1 MAAFN
6 LTAQLQLQAPTNT
19 QQVVSNI
26 QKGLKGVNV
35 KLNIQADSRALAAAN
50 KQLQG
55 VNKSAQSSS
64 RSISTLNRN
73 LSEAARRFS
82 VITVATGTFIAL
94 ARAMKNSIGAAV
106 AFEREMV
113 KISQVTG
120 TSVGQLHG
128 LSKAVTQLSTGLGV
142 ANQSLLETSRILAQA
157 GMSALKTRQA
167 LEILA
172 KTTLAPSFDNII
184 DTTEGAIAILNQ
196 FGREATKA
204 GQDIKFLEQ
213 SLDAINAVSKR
224 FAVESADLITAI
236 RRTGGV
242 FQAAGGNLKELIALF
257 TSVRQTTRES
267 AETIATG
274 FRTIF
279 TRLQRSETIDALN
292 NLGISLTDLEGK
304 FIGPLK
310 AIERLSIG
318 LAGLDP
324 KDVRFNEIV
333 EQLGGFR
340 QIGKVIPLLKQYVVT
355 QNALSV
361 ANNSAG
367 STAKDAEL
375 AQQSLAVQFSKV
387 REQFDALIRKFSDS
401 ETFKSL
407 AGTVLKLATSFL
419 KFGEILADVLP
430 QLTALAAIKIGQ
442 NLAPGVLSI
451 FGKGGGGRRNMGGRI
466 HGYAKGGWVPG
477 QGSGDTV
484 PAMLQPGE
492 FVIKKSSAKKLGSST
507 LEAMNNNRFSN
518 GSRVRRVHQQ
528 YKDDKGSLSPED
540 ERYRGATTKLG
551 RAAGLKGGSDVSLTG
566 AAGIAK
572 SAVMSLTAG
581 DGAVDVGGA
590 FLQPA
595 GVEKMVNVQ
604 DDGAG
609 IREAV
614 LNQVKNKFKMSA
626 AQVAEFNKA
635 NPMEDYAFNT
645 NIHSGS
651 TSNEFKEQFR
661 SNLNAQLIQAGKDSA
676 PPGLSVDGG
685 KMQQGLDSANIEQLE
700 GGVFESFLAGMAN
713 NKLSDAPIKISANE
727 NWDFPSG
734 VGGGLGK
741 FFDIPPGVSTD
752 AKRTFHD
759 ESISLIAKKAAVDLA
774 ATVDDKGTKTLS
786 PGFDIDK
793 IASGMKLERR
803 KRKAKG
809 GSARGSDTVPALLT
823 PGEFVFNK
831 SAAQSIGYSNLAN
844 MNKTGIAKF
853 ARGGA
858 VQTFS
863 NGGSP
868 SPVVP
873 VGPKTQYD
881 DMIDQSSLNNLLS
894 RIKGTA
900 EQLNLT
906 TKDLA
911 MIGHSAKM
919 TEPAFKALMKE
930 LHGMSM
936 SEAEAAIKHY
946 SRNMMEA
953 GDASD
958 VLEQSILKAA
968 AVGDGLAGGAA
979 GRGVKTTGG
988 GGVSEDREL
997 SPLGGDA
1004 MANLATQ
1011 ADAIAAEFEAFGE
1024 QTRAGQVAMQTYRTA
1039 IHDGKSHVD
1048 AWSEGL
1054 AAGDKV
1060 NIEQTKA
1067 MEKLLKQ
1074 HKDGII
1080 SEKELE
1086 AATKKLAKDRAAR
1099 PGPGGPPKPPSGGD
1113 GGGGGG
1119 GGGGPRGAAGF
1130 SKMAKNADKLGKR
1143 LAKTSKGFDRMA
1155 TGLSKVG
1162 SAMSGLATM
1171 AIGAMFVMGTLMET
1185 VGGLTDQEKEREEA
1199 GMAAVSTHLA
1209 LGAQIISLG
1218 ATIAAATAMMIA
1230 KIAADGPALVSKVA
1244 TTIANFLEAGAST
1257 TAAVA
1262 DTGEAVAT
1270 TAVTAS
1276 LGPLALA
1283 VIAVVAVFA
1292 ILLAAVLV
1300 LAAVFAGTFLYSLY
1314 KSAKAAKGFEQA
1326 VRRFNKIGDDE
1337 KDKLSDPTTAGG
1349 ASESKFVQA
1358 RQGAAVAD
1366 FNKTMIEAT
1375 KYKRAVE
1382 ESKEATQEFATTM
1395 LILSNPVTA
1404 LGYVL
1409 FKGVEKVG
1417 QAFGYFRPAADEAV
1431 DAIDK
1436 YVQEHQKYAQRVAKI
1451 SAAYATGTFRAIKA
1465 TNDFANSMT
1474 QAERNNLDATQ
1485 KMGMMSTGLTNML
1498 DTFDANEARVKGM
1511 DTERKALEKDLIGA
1525 EILTP
1530 GGEETGNETTDKQK
1544 DQLKQLKELD
1554 KQRVEYMEANNKLLQ
1569 ESYQKEN
1576 LIRSNMQE
1584 SLSGFINQAGKGEG
1598 RGAGIDLADPALA
1611 GNFDAIIKQNAE
1623 VFKAHQ
1629 DGLASLNQVID
1640 HRYKRLIDT
1649 AQARGDDK
1657 QVQNLKSQQ
1666 GLEKA
1671 IAEKEL
1677 ERNTLQAAKAVL
1689 ELERASITGMLA
1701 SIAQQR
1707 TQQRVNATLRGF
1719 NNMLLGATKTA
1730 ALFAKVDSAIAIA
1743 EGGAPEAALADA
1755 SILELPFEQIDPG
1768 LLNNKIDEALEVMTS
1783 GINPLS
1789 MDPLD
1794 QAVIKRGNDMK
1805 NSIMNA
1811 GTVIDELPGA
1821 MREFMD
1827 MRNQGK
1833 LLDKNDAKLEA
1844 DKIFANLNATM
1855 GGALESAGGVKTE
1868 LGTLVNARIQELL
1881 QSGETVTFEDVKAI
1895 QDEIRELTEE
1905 EKATM
1910 IRLIEIKNQY
1920 IEKLDSVNTAIIDAQ
1935 QRYAEATAKVIDVQE
1950 RAADRMAKARGGR
1963 GRRDRGVREQGR
1975 RRAASQRLGSEARGA
1990 GAVAG
1995 NVAQTAAAMN
2005 NLQTQSQVQADTAAA
2020 GGSKEEIAAANDAAK
2035 RLAQGAGQA
2044 RKELERLAD
2053 QSGRASDVMADIQDE
2068 QAKRKQLN
2076 QLGENLAFGGDDQRK
2091 DIAKGFMNLRTAL
2104 GQGGMQGATEEQRAS
2119 IKSVL
2124 DSLPDV
2130 EIGGTGKT
2138 GKEIKA
2144 QFQSDEILRMTGNQA
2159 LADASFD
2166 QAMAGSA
2173 EEVLLQELEAIGQQ
2187 EIAAAQALAANA
2199 LTQVGLLTNIR
2210 DDIRANFNSDSA
2222 QAQRDSE
2229 AASSSTGEDLEK
2241 MEADLV
2247 ARLGVVNT
2255 AITNYATE
2263 IDTLNSTIKVF
2274 KTMLTGLNE
2283 AMKHLQEGDRV
2294 GAQADKQVIGG
2305 TGERDAS
2312 GKLTAAGEGFQ
2323 SRFEQGKEKLRAK
2336 EITYDTRETDE
2347 AGNVITKTVK
2357 LYKEVNGVISLNR
2370 DALNAA
2376 NKEASAADWQG
2387 IRAATS
2393 EAGVKLNEFG
2403 TEMKN
2408 QANML
2413 GSEGSTA
2420 LKGQVQGWG
2429 AGEIGQAD
2437 FGGAETKL
2445 DSIIAKADNAAVT
2458 AQTATLNAAGI
2469 TKVDA
2474 GGNVTLDGAIINISG
2489 QGLSNAEID
2498 AAAEPLARGG
2508 MVYAAGGGSIFQPK
2522 GTDTVPAMLTPGE
2535 FVIKKS
2541 AVDKVGMAQLKAINN
2556 GSTLYKADGGP
2567 VDLPQSGYWT
2577 QELTRIS
2584 QDKKKMRAAL
2594 TEVYGRKE
2602 GMAHFSALLRL
2613 SKLGIIGPENVAAS
2627 SDFEDYF
2634 MRLRVAGM
2642 GLITDWNAEAPVFKS
2657 IDPAVQQNM
2666 KNELENI
2673 AGNNNNT
2680 TADSKRV
2687 GQESAAILQPFLA
2700 QIRKAKEGITA
2711 TAATAPKQG
2720 EGDKGTLLAH
2730 KLFAQDGMYDPDDI
2744 EARSNTLATMVQH
2757 KWGLKATKLGQAL
2770 STAKAMQA
2778 DEGKPFIGPGNAR
2791 AGKLVEVAEAQQ
2803 AQAEAAVAAEEQI
2816 EGDAK
2821 RIEQT
2826 KERIGKIKQGRVRDS
2841 VENDFQTLGAAGIL
2855 RMAQGGGVGGQDTV
2869 PAMLTPGEFVMNANA
2884 VKRHG
2889 IGYMKNLNRGRVPG
2903 FNKGGLV
2910 GRGNVSYLQ
2919 NGGQPS
2925 SGGVLALDASNV
2937 QAVLTEFNSTFGMH
2951 VDSLITQFST
2961 FNESA
2966 SVLATAIT
2974 GGMDV
2979 RLNISGDL
2987 TTAVKLNGDQADH
3000 VKNALADAIVPM
3012 VVEQVSDQIS
3022 IKFDELKNSP

>member
-518 GSRVRRVHQQ
+518 GSRVRNVHQQ
-528 YKDDKGSLSPED
+528 YKDDKESLSPED
-540 ERYRGATTKLG
+540 ERYRLATTKLG

-626 AQVAEFNKA
+626 GQVAEFNKA
-635 NPMEDYAFNT
+635 NPMQDYAFNT

-651 TSNEFKEQFR
+651 TSSEFKEQFR

-713 NKLSDAPIKISANE
+713 NKLSDAPIKISAND

-759 ESISLIAKKAAVDLA
+759 ESISLIAKKAAADLA

-793 IASGMKLERR
+793 IASEMKLERR
-803 KRKAKG
+803 KKKAKG

-853 ARGGA
+853 AKGGGVG
-858 VQTFS
+858 VQTF
-863 NGGSP
+863 
-868 SPVVP
+868 
-873 VGPKTQYD
+873 
-881 DMIDQSSLNNLLS
+881 
-894 RIKGTA
+894 A
-900 EQLNLT
+900 
-906 TKDLA
+906 
-911 MIGHSAKM
+911 
-919 TEPAFKALMKE
+919 
-930 LHGMSM
+930 
-936 SEAEAAIKHY
+936 
-946 SRNMMEA
+946 
-953 GDASD
+953 
-958 VLEQSILKAA
+958 
-968 AVGDGLAGGAA
+968 
-979 GRGVKTTGG
+979 GG
-988 GGVSEDREL
+988 GGVLQQSVLSDSDPIADIRAQTEL
-997 SPLGGDA
+997 TKKDMAMLGQAAKTNAGAFDNLVSQLQGMDLDAAEAALKSFARNMTATADEAEILDGAMEAAHSQIVQSGPSGSSMAPSKGVAGKSDSRVMPERSGDE
-1004 MANLATQ
+1004 MAELTQ
-1011 ADAIAAEFEAFGE
+1011 KADAVAKEFEIMGE
-1024 QTRAGQVAMQTYRTA
+1024 QTRAGQ
-1039 IHDGKSHVD
+1039 
-1048 AWSEGL
+1048 
-1054 AAGDKV
+1054 
-1060 NIEQTKA
+1060 KA
-1067 MEKLLKQ
+1067 MLTYKQAILAGKTEAEALTAGMDAGTKHVAELDAEMEDLLKQ
-1074 HKDGII
+1074 YAKGAIK
-1080 SEKELE
+1080 EKELNK
-1086 AATKKLAKDRAAR
+1086 ATEELKKKRKAV
-1099 PGPGGPPKPPSGGD
+1099 PGAPGGPPTPPD

-1119 GGGGPRGAAGF
+1119 GRPRGAAGF

-1283 VIAVVAVFA
+1283 IIAVVAVFA

-1382 ESKEATQEFATTM
+1382 ESKEATQNFARTM

-1404 LGYVL
+1404 LGYVI
-1409 FKGVEKVG
+1409 FKGVETIG
-1417 QAFGYFRPAADEAV
+1417 QAFGYFRPSVNDAI

-1436 YVQEHQKYAQRVAKI
+1436 YVQENQKYAQRVAKI

-1511 DTERKALEKDLIGA
+1511 DTERAALEEDLIGA
-1525 EILTP
+1525 GILTP
-1530 GGEETGNETTDKQK
+1530 GGEETGEETTGEQK
-1544 DQLKQLKELD
+1544 DKLKQLKELD

-1671 IAEKEL
+1671 LAEKEL
-1677 ERNTLQAAKAVL
+1677 EKNTLQAAKAVL

-1701 SIAQQR
+1701 SIAVQR

-1730 ALFAKVDSAIAIA
+1730 ALFAKADSAIAIA

-1789 MDPLD
+1789 LDPLD

-1805 NSIMNA
+1805 DSIMNA

-1827 MRNQGK
+1827 MRNQGE
-1833 LLDKNDAKLEA
+1833 LLDKNEAKLEA

-1868 LGTLVNARIQELL
+1868 LGTLVNSRIQELL

-1975 RRAASQRLGSEARGA
+1975 RRAASQRLGREARGA

-2247 ARLGVVNT
+2247 ARLGEVNT
-2255 AITNYATE
+2255 AIGQYATE

-2294 GAQADKQVIGG
+2294 GAQADKQIIGG

-2312 GKLTAAGEGFQ
+2312 GKLTAEGEGMQ
-2323 SRFEQGKEKLRAK
+2323 ASFERRKGEMKRQTISYDSMEK
-2336 EITYDTRETDE
+2336 DDE
-2347 AGNVITKTVK
+2347 GNYIRKTVA
-2357 LYKEVNGVISLNR
+2357 LYKEINGVLSVNKQ
-2370 DALNAA
+2370 AL
-2376 NKEASAADWQG
+2376 KEAKDDAAGDTWKQ
-2387 IRAATS
+2387 INTFTE
-2393 EAGVKLNEFG
+2393 EAGVALNQFG
-2403 TEMKN
+2403 TDVKN

-2413 GSEGSTA
+2413 GSEGSAA

-2429 AGEIGQAD
+2429 AGEIGEAD

-2634 MRLRVAGM
+2634 MRLRNAGM
-2642 GLITDWNAEAPVFKS
+2642 GLITDWNAEAPAFKS

-2673 AGNNNNT
+2673 AANNNNT

-2744 EARSNTLATMVQH
+2744 EARSNTLATMVQT

-2770 STAKAMQA
+2770 NTAKAMQA